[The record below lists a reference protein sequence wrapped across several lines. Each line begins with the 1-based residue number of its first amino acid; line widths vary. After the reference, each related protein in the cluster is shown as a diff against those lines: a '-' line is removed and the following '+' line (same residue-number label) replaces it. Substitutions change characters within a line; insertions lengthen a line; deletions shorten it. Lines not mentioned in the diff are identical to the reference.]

1 LTEYK
6 VEHII
11 LEARDR
17 IGGRITNVP
26 FEGTHVELGAEYV
39 HAKSKKALKVIMED
53 LDWDAERT
61 NEEEHFLYEGHG
73 ELDSD
78 IQENARDLHDK
89 LL

>member
-1 LTEYK
+1 
-6 VEHII
+6 
-11 LEARDR
+11 
-17 IGGRITNVP
+17 
-26 FEGTHVELGAEYV
+26 
-39 HAKSKKALKVIMED
+39 